1 MRRLM
6 INADDFAIT
15 HKNTS
20 YFYNKQQFQTAL
32 ADVPGA
38 SCAAS

>member
-6 INADDFAIT
+6 INSDDFANT

-20 YFYNKQQFQTAL
+20 YFYNTQHLQ
-32 ADVPGA
+32 
-38 SCAAS
+38 AAM